1 MRLEGTDFSL
11 DAVEA
16 DNAAYT
22 RHKISYRSNGVK
34 VTGILNIPKGNE
46 QFPLLIF
53 NHGYIDPAIYTQG
66 RGLKREQDYMARQ
79 GFAVLHTDYRGH
91 AGGDDNPD
99 KTEVYDAGLGYT
111 MDSINA
117 ILAVKN
123 ANLQQID
130 TTKVGMLGHSMGGG
144 VTMNVAVVRPDLID
158 ALVLYAPVHSDPWQ
172 NFLRWR
178 ADSKDRDVKTREI
191 LQSREENPEAWDA
204 MAARPLLSSIED
216 PVLLFHGTN
225 DKDVPVTWS
234 DELET
239 DLKNAGKTVTYI
251 KYSGEGHEFGPKWGD
266 FMRQSAEFFRRSLK

>member
-1 MRLEGTDFSL
+1 MRLEGTDLSL
-11 DAVEA
+11 DSIES
-16 DNAAYT
+16 DTAAYT
-22 RHKISYRSNGVK
+22 RYAISYRSNGVK
-34 VTGILNIPKGNE
+34 VTGILNIPKGDE

-53 NHGYIDPAIYTQG
+53 NHGYIDPAVYTQG

-91 AGGDDNPD
+91 AGGDENPD

-123 ANLQQID
+123 ANLSQID
-130 TTKVGMLGHSMGGG
+130 TSKVGMLGHSMGGG
-144 VTMNVAVVRPDLID
+144 VTMNAAIVRPDLID
-158 ALVLYAPVHSDPWQ
+158 AIVLYAPVHSDPWQ

-178 ADSKDRDVKTREI
+178 ADSRGRDVKTREV
-191 LQSREENPEAWDA
+191 LKSREENPDAWDA
-204 MAARPLLSSIED
+204 MAARPRLSKID
-216 PVLLFHGTN
+216 APVLLFQGTA
-225 DKDVPVTWS
+225 DKDVPAAWS

-239 DLKNAGKTVTYI
+239 DLKSAGVDVTYI

-266 FMRQSAEFFRRSLK
+266 FMQRSAEFFRASLR